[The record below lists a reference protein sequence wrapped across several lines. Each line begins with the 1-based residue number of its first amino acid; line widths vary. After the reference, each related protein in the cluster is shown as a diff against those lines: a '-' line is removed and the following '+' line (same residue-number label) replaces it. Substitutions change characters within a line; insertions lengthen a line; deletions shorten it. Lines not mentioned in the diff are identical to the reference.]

1 MNHGRAFLKVQRY
14 GQKDSMLANG
24 TKICGGEINWY
35 GGGGVKHEFH
45 SQPGHELDHI
55 INKVAKENGGIL

>member
-1 MNHGRAFLKVQRY
+1 
-14 GQKDSMLANG
+14 MLANG

-35 GGGGVKHEFH
+35 GGGGVKCEFH

-55 INKVAKENGGIL
+55 INKVVKENGGIL